1 MSLLNRFI
9 APILD
14 QMSLG
19 LLEDFLHES
28 RHRVPYDLEVTGESV
43 RVLFFFRTFCPSEV
57 LLNAES
63 EFENRGLNLGF

>member
-9 APILD
+9 ALILE

-28 RHRVPYDLEVTGESV
+28 RHRLLYDLEVTRESMSFV
-43 RVLFFFRTFCPSEV
+43 KTFCPWEV
-57 LLNAES
+57 LQNAES
-63 EFENRGLNLGF
+63 ECEVGGLNLGC